1 MLRGLCAGVAALL
14 VMPCS
19 FAVAQDWELV
29 RDEEGIRVWLKP
41 VAGSSYKA
49 FRSETLMNTDMA
61 TLRELQEDVEASC
74 AWIHSCREQRLLSY
88 QGDTALTYTRFD
100 TPWPV
105 QARDSVM
112 QVTTRMD
119 ADGSLLRELLAL
131 PQKLP
136 PDKAYQRISAAQG
149 YWRMTPEGEGRV
161 RVVYE
166 LHAEPGGQVP
176 AWLANSFVI
185 DAPYNTLLLL
195 RRAAEAP

>member
-1 MLRGLCAGVAALL
+1 MLRGLCAGLAALL
-14 VMPCS
+14 IMPSS
-19 FAVAQDWELV
+19 FAVAQEWELV
-29 RDEEGIRVWLKP
+29 RDEEGIRVWLRP

-88 QGDTALTYTRFD
+88 EGDTALTYTRFD

-112 QVTTRMD
+112 QVTTREEG
-119 ADGSLLRELLAL
+119 GSLLRELLAL
-131 PQKLP
+131 PQQFP

-149 YWRMTPEGEGRV
+149 YWRMTPDGEGRI

-195 RRAAEAP
+195 RRAAEAR